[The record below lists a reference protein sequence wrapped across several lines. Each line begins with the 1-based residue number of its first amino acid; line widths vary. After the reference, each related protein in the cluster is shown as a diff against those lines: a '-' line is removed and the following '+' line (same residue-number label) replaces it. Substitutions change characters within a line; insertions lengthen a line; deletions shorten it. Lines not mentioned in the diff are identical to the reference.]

1 MTEMT
6 FNDYVWFYGSIFLL
20 MGVSAVIINQ
30 HWPDVFAK
38 EFIGFHLAIGTATL
52 LSGVFNG
59 LWNFT
64 AWVIHVFK

>member
-38 EFIGFHLAIGTATL
+38 EVSGCDVAIGTATL
-52 LSGVFNG
+52 LSGGFNG

-64 AWVIHVFK
+64 AWVIHLFN